1 MKKTVK
7 NWELNDYD
15 GQFSPYAI
23 TDDNKTIM
31 TLHADGDLCLE
42 RDSKYGEQHL
52 CWVPVEVVA
61 EYLRML
67 GWIVIAP
74 VTKK

>member
-7 NWELNDYD
+7 GWELNDYD
-15 GQFSPYAI
+15 GHFTPDAFGPDGGESLSIYP
-23 TDDNKTIM
+23 
-31 TLHADGDLCLE
+31 DGDLRIE
-42 RDSKYGEQHL
+42 RTNGEVG
-52 CWVPVEVVA
+52 WVPVEVVA

-74 VTKK
+74 EMKK